1 MFSIGLLR
9 LSNALF
15 SLSFVVVIVKLIQFV
30 LDQVRSSRLHRLKGP
45 SNNNLLFGRLPEVL
59 ASKDSGAVYQSWAE
73 EYGAVYQIP
82 AQLGGRHIIICDP
95 KAIAHFHSKD
105 TFTYH
110 ALPFSK
116 KFVKKFIGSG
126 LAYAEREDH
135 RRQRRGLTPAFSNDA
150 LRTVTSVFYDC
161 AYK

>member
-1 MFSIGLLR
+1 MLLITACRQDTYLITHTTAFKTAALYGSIPASSSMFSIGLLR

-116 KFVKKFIGSG
+116 KFVKKFVSQYI
-126 LAYAEREDH
+126 
-135 RRQRRGLTPAFSNDA
+135 
-150 LRTVTSVFYDC
+150 
-161 AYK
+161 